1 MDRLLSM
8 RVFQSVVDE
17 GNFAAAARA
26 LEMSPAVVTRLI
38 SDLETHLGA
47 RLLRRTTRR
56 IALTDTGEAY
66 LESLRLILREIDEA
80 EAAATASTRE
90 LQGTLHLLAT
100 PVLATHLLAPRIAL
114 WRARHPG
121 VMLNISVDPFPQTRV
136 DAFDV
141 TFLLLED
148 GTDLNVVARPLSHTD
163 MIICA
168 APAYLQRA
176 GTPLLPQDLAAHHY
190 LRFPWQQST
199 GHSARKMRLQRR
211 DNVST
216 TVEVELPV
224 ALQST
229 SFDVLYRA
237 ALEGAGVAALS
248 TALVAPHLE
257 NGALVHLLPDWI
269 LGRFTIYAALPTRK
283 LMPARTRAFLDFL
296 EQTAVSRRVS
306 PQQSHSV
313 ATLQTP

>member
-8 RVFQSVVDE
+8 RVFQSVIDE
-17 GNFAAAARA
+17 GGFAAAARA

-47 RLLRRTTRR
+47 RLIRRTTRR

-66 LESLRLILREIDEA
+66 LESLRLILREIEEA

-90 LQGTLHLLAT
+90 LRGTLHILAT
-100 PVLATHLLAPRIAL
+100 PVLATHLLAPRIAR
-114 WRARHPG
+114 WRAQQPG
-121 VMLNISVDPFPQTRV
+121 VMLNIVVDPFPQTRV

-148 GTDLNVVARPLSHTD
+148 GVDLNVVARPLSHTD
-163 MIICA
+163 MIVCA
-168 APAYLQRA
+168 APAYLRSA
-176 GTPLLPQDLAAHHY
+176 GTPLRPEDLTQHQY
-190 LRFPWQQST
+190 LRFPWQQNT
-199 GHSARKMRLQRR
+199 GHSARKLRLQRR
-211 DNVST
+211 NKVST
-216 TVEVELPV
+216 TVEIEMPV

-248 TALVAPHLE
+248 TALAAPHLE
-257 NGALVHLLPDWI
+257 SGALVHLLPEWI
-269 LGRFTIYAALPTRK
+269 LGRFTIFAALPTRK
-283 LMPARTRAFLDFL
+283 LLPARTRAFLDFL
-296 EQTAVSRRVS
+296 EQPGAPR
-306 PQQSHSV
+306 
-313 ATLQTP
+313 

>member
-8 RVFQSVVDE
+8 RVFQSVIDE

-47 RLLRRTTRR
+47 RLIRRTTRR

-66 LESLRLILREIDEA
+66 LESLRLILREIEEA

-90 LQGTLHLLAT
+90 LQGTLHILAT
-100 PVLATHLLAPRIAL
+100 PVLATHLLAPRIAR

-121 VMLNISVDPFPQTRV
+121 VMLNIVVDPFPQTRV

-168 APAYLQRA
+168 APAYLQRT
-176 GTPLLPQDLAAHHY
+176 GTPLFPQDLASHHY
-190 LRFPWQQST
+190 LRFPWQQTT
-199 GHSARKMRLQRR
+199 GHSARKLRLRR
-211 DNVST
+211 HDEMST
-216 TVEVELPV
+216 TVEIEMPV

-248 TALVAPHLE
+248 MALVAPHLE
-257 NGALVHLLPDWI
+257 SGALVHLLPEWI

-283 LMPARTRAFLDFL
+283 LLPARTRAFLDFL
-296 EQTAVSRRVS
+296 EQPSAPRQAGVVVV
-306 PQQSHSV
+306 P
-313 ATLQTP
+313 